1 MLSPASCW
9 LIPLILQGSCVKIAG
24 NLMISTVLALTHVKS
39 GLTLNP
45 RGGKELRPYQSVL
58 ILKPDFDETQIGE
71 CLEKI
76 TDLIKSQ
83 GGACL
88 KVDKWGKKRLAYKV
102 KKNRF
107 GYYLNIYHTCENEKV
122 PSLEAKYKL
131 YEAIIKFMVLRLDDK
146 ELERAMSNGDEAE
159 ESAAPAEVA
168 AKKDESSSS
177 DKKEE
182 VTSAS
187 DKKEEVA
194 SAEASQASEEKK
206 EGGE

>member
-1 MLSPASCW
+1 ML
-9 LIPLILQGSCVKIAG
+9 
-24 NLMISTVLALTHVKS
+24 STVLALTHVKS

-45 RGGKELRPYQSVL
+45 RGGKELRSYQSVL
-58 ILKPDFDETQIGE
+58 ILKPDFDEAQIGE

-76 TDLIKSQ
+76 TDLIKSH

-102 KKNRF
+102 KKSRF

-146 ELERAMSNGDEAE
+146 ELARAMSTGEEAE
-159 ESAAPAEVA
+159 EGAAPAETE
-168 AKKDESSSS
+168 AKKDGGSSEG
-177 DKKEE
+177 DKKEGD
-182 VTSAS
+182 T
-187 DKKEEVA
+187 KEEVA
-194 SAEASQASEEKK
+194 SAEASPASEEKK

>member
-1 MLSPASCW
+1 ML
-9 LIPLILQGSCVKIAG
+9 
-24 NLMISTVLALTHVKS
+24 STVLALTHVKL

-58 ILKPDFDETQIGE
+58 ILKPDFDEAQVGE

-76 TDLIKSQ
+76 TDLIKSH

-146 ELERAMSNGDEAE
+146 ELERAMGNGE
-159 ESAAPAEVA
+159 ETEEVA
-168 AKKDESSSS
+168 AGSEAEKSAKVASAGEEKSAKDASS
-177 DKKEE
+177 
-182 VTSAS
+182 
-187 DKKEEVA
+187 EEVA
-194 SAEASQASEEKK
+194 AGSEAEKSAEDAPASEEKK
-206 EGGE
+206 EGDE

>member
-1 MLSPASCW
+1 
-9 LIPLILQGSCVKIAG
+9 
-24 NLMISTVLALTHVKS
+24 
-39 GLTLNP
+39 
-45 RGGKELRPYQSVL
+45 LRSYQSVL
-58 ILKPDFDETQIGE
+58 ILKPDFDEAQIGE

-76 TDLIKSQ
+76 TDLIKSH

-107 GYYLNIYHTCENEKV
+107 GYYLNIYHTCENEKL

-146 ELERAMSNGDEAE
+146 ELERAMSNGE
-159 ESAAPAEVA
+159 ETEEGAAPAEA
-168 AKKDESSSS
+168 EA
-177 DKKEE
+177 KKEE

-187 DKKEEVA
+187 
-194 SAEASQASEEKK
+194 EEKK
-206 EGGE
+206 EGDE